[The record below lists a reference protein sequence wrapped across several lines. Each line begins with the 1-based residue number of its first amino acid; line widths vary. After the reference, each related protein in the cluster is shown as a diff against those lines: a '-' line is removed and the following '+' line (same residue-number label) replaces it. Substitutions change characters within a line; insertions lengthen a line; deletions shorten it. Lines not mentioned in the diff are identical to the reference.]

1 MYQDKVEKEAV
12 ETVSAIKLTIKHNI
26 FSISNLPPKDFLAD
40 EDVCDATQIAR
51 DILSTRSNKEI
62 MSLANAIVSMLKVG
76 DALLMNLS
84 MTLLDAPDPRTSVV
98 ITQGRALYLLHDY
111 FSLTTLPI
119 KNVNWG
125 ELFATLTLMQ
135 SAEINYALTEVDSYD
150 ESLRAFF
157 EQTALHCISQLK
169 EEIIDSIARAECYF
183 DIKAKS
189 KNDGKIGGRAR
200 ADKVEPLRNEVGRR
214 FLEKYAMFKN
224 GKAAYIIKI
233 ELMEEENE
241 LLELVKIDNA
251 ERTFAGWIKDLL
263 EKKWQL
269 SVQ

>member
-1 MYQDKVEKEAV
+1 MYQDKIEKEAV
-12 ETVSAIKLTIKHNI
+12 DAVSAIKLTIEQNI
-26 FSISNLPPKDFLAD
+26 FDTSKLPPKEFLAD

-51 DILSTRSNKEI
+51 YILSTRSNNEI
-62 MSLANAIVSMLKVG
+62 VSLASAIVSMLKVG
-76 DALLMNLS
+76 DDLLMNLS
-84 MTLLDAPDPRTSVV
+84 MTLLDAQDPRTSVV

-111 FSLTTLPI
+111 FNLTTLPI
-119 KNVNWG
+119 ENVNWG

-135 SAEINYALTEVDSYD
+135 SAEINYALTEVDNYD

-157 EQTALHCISQLK
+157 KQTALHCISQLK

-189 KNDGKIGGRAR
+189 KGDGKLGGKAR
-200 ADKVEPLRNEVGRR
+200 ADKMEPLRNEVGRR
-214 FLEKYAMFKN
+214 FLEKYAMFKK

-251 ERTFAGWIKDLL
+251 ERTFAKWIDGLL
-263 EKKWQL
+263 KKEWQL